1 MTYKVPETI
10 NTAQVATVFSV
21 QVVSDKRLLK
31 DLQKEV
37 ARLEAK
43 LQSPESSSSSCL
55 KSLLLE
61 KDLKI
66 QQVCL
71 FLD

>member
-10 NTAQVATVFSV
+10 ITAQVATVFSV